1 MHVPTLSSP
10 LLVRALALALAAPA
24 PLLIAAPAHAQVQAA
39 TAFQIAPGPLSQA
52 LSQFASQAG
61 VTLSLDGRL
70 VAGKQ
75 SPGLSGPYGVDQGF
89 GRLLDGTGLR
99 AERRS
104 DNVYTVRPL
113 PAADDAAQ
121 LDAVTVVGATLANPS
136 YQPEPVANISRS
148 SLAVLDQPQAVNV
161 VPAQVL
167 RDQRPRNLDDA
178 LINVSGITQGNTLAG
193 TQDTLMKRGFG
204 ANRDGSIMHNGMPL
218 VQGRAL
224 NAAADSVE
232 VLKGPASLL
241 YGIMD
246 PGGVINIVSKRPSL
260 TPYHAITLT
269 GSTYA
274 HGRDGAGATLDSTG
288 PIGDSRL
295 AYRLVVD
302 TVNEDYWRDFG
313 RRRDTLVA
321 PSLAWYGEDTQIVAS
336 YEHRDYLYPFDRGT
350 SLDPTTGKP
359 LAIPSRRR
367 LDEPYNNMWGSTE
380 LAQITVDQRITDN
393 WKAHLGYSWNQERY
407 DANQVRVTSID
418 PVAGTLKRSNDGT
431 RSALSTDHYVI
442 GYVDGRLDLG
452 GLRNDVQVGADYER
466 RKIFRS
472 DLIRQNLSKPFSY
485 VNPVYDQ
492 QDPGNTVVA
501 SDSDQTD
508 KLRATSFFLQDSLHL
523 TERWILVGGLRYQH
537 YEQLAGR
544 GRPFKTNTDIEGGKW
559 LPRAGLVYKWTPEV
573 SLYGSY
579 TESLKPTSTIAPL
592 TSGTVIDSGV
602 APEQAKSWE
611 IGLKW
616 DMPGQTTGTLALF
629 DIRKRNVLVSQYN
642 DATKLTDWRTSGAAR
657 SRGIELDVSGSL
669 SARWDFMA
677 SYAYLDARTTDDPLY
692 QGNRLWNVAQH
703 TGSLAL
709 VYNAGQ
715 IGEGRL
721 RLGTAARYVGTRP
734 GDSANSFV
742 LPAYTVVNAFATYD
756 TRVAG
761 RNVQFQLNVNNLFD
775 RTYYTSSANQY
786 FISMGDARQ
795 FVLSTRVEF

>member
-1 MHVPTLSSP
+1 MHVPPFRFP
-10 LLVRALALALAAPA
+10 LLARALATALTAPTVLLAVTPAQAQAPA
-24 PLLIAAPAHAQVQAA
+24 GFQVS
-39 TAFQIAPGPLSQA
+39 PGPLSQA

-75 SPGLSGPYGVDQGF
+75 SPGLSGAYSVDQGF

-104 DNVYTVRPL
+104 DNVYTVRPV
-113 PAADDAAQ
+113 ASGDNAAQ
-121 LDAVTVVGATLANPS
+121 LEPVTVLGATTAEGA
-136 YQPEPVANISRS
+136 YQPEPVASVTRS
-148 SLAVLDQPQAVNV
+148 PLAVLDQPQAVNV

-178 LINVSGITQGNTLAG
+178 LANVSGITQGNTLAG

-218 VQGRAL
+218 VQGRGL

-246 PGGVINIVSKRPSL
+246 PGGVINIVSKRPQL

-274 HGRDGAGATLDSTG
+274 QGRDGVGATLDSTG

-302 TVNEDYWRDFG
+302 TMNEDYWRDFG

-321 PSLAWYGEDTQIVAS
+321 PSLAWYGQDTQVVAS

-350 SLDPTTGKP
+350 ALDPTTGKP
-359 LAIPSRRR
+359 LDIPSRRR

-380 LAQITVDQRITDN
+380 LAQVTIDQRVTDN

-407 DANQVRVTSID
+407 DANQVRVTAID
-418 PVAGTLKRSNDGT
+418 PVAGTIKRSNDGT
-431 RSALSTDHYVI
+431 RGALSTDHYVI

-452 GLRNDVQVGADYER
+452 GLRNDLQFGADYEH

-523 TERWILVGGLRYQH
+523 GERWILVGGLRYQH

-611 IGLKW
+611 LGLKW

-642 DATKLTDWRTSGAAR
+642 DVTKLTDWRTSGAAR
-657 SRGIELDVSGSL
+657 SRGVELDVSGSL

-677 SYAYLDARTTDDPLY
+677 SYAYLDARTTDDPQY

-761 RNVQFQLNVNNLFD
+761 RKVQFQLNVNNLFD

>member
-1 MHVPTLSSP
+1 MHVPPFRYP
-10 LLVRALALALAAPA
+10 LLARALATALTAPTVLLAAAPA
-24 PLLIAAPAHAQVQAA
+24 QAQAPAGFQV
-39 TAFQIAPGPLSQA
+39 APGPLSQA

-75 SPGLSGPYGVDQGF
+75 SPGLSGAYSVDQGF

-104 DNVYTVRPL
+104 DNVYTVRPV
-113 PAADDAAQ
+113 ASGDNAAQ
-121 LDAVTVVGATLANPS
+121 LEPVTVVGASTAEGA
-136 YQPEPVANISRS
+136 YQPEPVASVTRS
-148 SLAVLDQPQAVNV
+148 PLAVLDQPQAVNV

-178 LINVSGITQGNTLAG
+178 LANVSGIIQGNTLAG

-218 VQGRAL
+218 VQGRGL

-246 PGGVINIVSKRPSL
+246 PGGVINIVSKRPQL

-274 HGRDGAGATLDSTG
+274 QGRDGVGATLDSTG

-302 TVNEDYWRDFG
+302 TMNEDYWRDFG

-321 PSLAWYGEDTQIVAS
+321 PSLAWYGQDTQIVAS

-350 SLDPTTGKP
+350 ALDPTTGKP
-359 LAIPSRRR
+359 LDIPSRRR

-380 LAQITVDQRITDN
+380 LAQVTVDQRVTDN

-407 DANQVRVTSID
+407 DANQVRVTAID
-418 PVAGTLKRSNDGT
+418 PVAGTVKRSNDGT
-431 RSALSTDHYVI
+431 RGALSTDHYVI
-442 GYVDGRLDLG
+442 GYVDGRVDIG
-452 GLRNDVQVGADYER
+452 GLRNDLQVGADYER

-523 TERWILVGGLRYQH
+523 GERWILVGGLRYQH

-544 GRPFKTNTDIEGGKW
+544 GRPFSTNTDIAGGKW

-611 IGLKW
+611 LGLKW

-642 DATKLTDWRTSGAAR
+642 DVTKLTDWRTSGAAR
-657 SRGIELDVSGSL
+657 SRGVELDVSGSL

-677 SYAYLDARTTDDPLY
+677 SYAYLDARTTDDPQY

-761 RNVQFQLNVNNLFD
+761 RKVQFQLNVNNLFD

-795 FVLSTRVEF
+795 FVLSTRMEF

>member
-1 MHVPTLSSP
+1 MHVPTLRSP
-10 LLVRALALALAAPA
+10 LLVRALAAALAAPA
-24 PLLIAAPAHAQVQAA
+24 FALATAPVQAQVSAGFQAPA
-39 TAFQIAPGPLSQA
+39 GPLSQA

-75 SPGLSGPYGVDQGF
+75 SAGLSGPYSIDQGF

-113 PAADDAAQ
+113 SSADDTAQ
-121 LDAVTVVGATLANPS
+121 LDAVTVVGASVINPS
-136 YQPEPVANISRS
+136 YQPEPVAGVSRS
-148 SLAVLDQPQAVNV
+148 PLAVLDQPQAVNV

-178 LINVSGITQGNTLAG
+178 LANVSGITQGNTLAG

-218 VQGRAL
+218 VQGRGL

-246 PGGVINIVSKRPSL
+246 PGGVINIVSKRPLL
-260 TPYHAITLT
+260 TPYNAITVT
-269 GSTYA
+269 GSSYA
-274 HGRDGAGATLDSTG
+274 HSRTGAGATLDSTG

-302 TVNEDYWRDFG
+302 TMNEDYWRDFG

-336 YEHRDYLYPFDRGT
+336 YEHRDYRYPFDRGT
-350 SLDPTTGKP
+350 ALDPTTGKP
-359 LAIPSRRR
+359 LDIPSRRR

-380 LAQITVDQRITDN
+380 LAQVTVDQRVTEN

-418 PVAGTLKRSNDGT
+418 PATGTLKRSNDGT
-431 RSALSTDHYVI
+431 RGALSTDHYVI
-442 GYVDGRLDLG
+442 GYLDGRVDLG
-452 GLRNDVQVGADYER
+452 GLRNDVQIGADYER

-485 VNPVYDQ
+485 VNPVYDL

-523 TERWILVGGLRYQH
+523 TDRWILVGGLRYQH

-544 GRPFKTNTDIEGGKW
+544 GRPFNTNTDIQGGKW

-602 APEQAKSWE
+602 APEQSKSWE
-611 IGLKW
+611 LGLKW

-642 DATKLTDWRTSGAAR
+642 DVTKLTDWRTSGAAR
-657 SRGIELDVSGSL
+657 SRGVELDVSGSL

-721 RLGTAARYVGTRP
+721 RLGAAARYVGTRP
-734 GDSANSFV
+734 GDSANSFE
-742 LPAYTVVNAFATYD
+742 LPAYTVMNAFATYD

>member
-1 MHVPTLSSP
+1 MHVPPFRFP
-10 LLVRALALALAAPA
+10 LLARALATALTAPTVLLAVTPAQAQAPA
-24 PLLIAAPAHAQVQAA
+24 GFQV
-39 TAFQIAPGPLSQA
+39 APGPLSQA

-75 SPGLSGPYGVDQGF
+75 SPGLSGAYSVDQGF

-99 AERRS
+99 AERRP
-104 DNVYTVRPL
+104 DNVYTVRPV
-113 PAADDAAQ
+113 ASGDNAAQ
-121 LDAVTVVGATLANPS
+121 LEPVTVLGATTAEGA
-136 YQPEPVANISRS
+136 YQPEPVASVTRS
-148 SLAVLDQPQAVNV
+148 PLAVLDQPQAVNV

-178 LINVSGITQGNTLAG
+178 LANVSGITQGNTLAG

-218 VQGRAL
+218 VQGRGL

-246 PGGVINIVSKRPSL
+246 PGGVINIVSKRPQL

-274 HGRDGAGATLDSTG
+274 QGRDGVGATLDSTG

-302 TVNEDYWRDFG
+302 TMNEDYWRDFG

-321 PSLAWYGEDTQIVAS
+321 PSLAWYGQDTQIVAS

-350 SLDPTTGKP
+350 ALDPTTGKP
-359 LAIPSRRR
+359 LDIPSRRR

-380 LAQITVDQRITDN
+380 LAQVTIDQRVTDN
-393 WKAHLGYSWNQERY
+393 WKAHLGFSWNQERY
-407 DANQVRVTSID
+407 DANQVRVTAID
-418 PVAGTLKRSNDGT
+418 PVAGTIKRSNDGT
-431 RSALSTDHYVI
+431 RGALSTDHYVI
-442 GYVDGRLDLG
+442 GYVDGRVDIG
-452 GLRNDVQVGADYER
+452 GLRNDLQVGADYER

-523 TERWILVGGLRYQH
+523 GERWILVGGLRYQH

-611 IGLKW
+611 LGLKW

-642 DATKLTDWRTSGAAR
+642 DVTKLTDWRTSGAAR
-657 SRGIELDVSGSL
+657 SRGVELDVSGSL

-677 SYAYLDARTTDDPLY
+677 SYAYLDARTTDDPQY

-761 RNVQFQLNVNNLFD
+761 RKVQFQLNVNNLFD